1 MKKIGIKFIVESALI
16 AALYVAL
23 TWIFA
28 PISYGAIQFRISEV
42 LLLLVILNPK
52 YVYALIIG
60 CFVANMTS
68 SLGAYDMFFGTL
80 ATTLAIIP
88 MTRIKRCEVAC
99 LFPVIS
105 NAFIIAVELGLA
117 FDMFAPEVFW
127 FNVLTVGFG
136 EAVVLYFIGIPM
148 LCSIIKNTKL
158 CEIMDFDNSDVKTM
172 IKYSKTQGISF
183 MLGALLIVFYFAYP
197 IGENVRAFDLTIN
210 YLWLVIL
217 PIIGGCMII
226 QSFIFN
232 GKLNYYSNLILL
244 GIYSVMYV
252 LIGVLAEETI
262 VYKYYY
268 GYILVILVMLLIN
281 VYGLKILNKRDE

>member
-1 MKKIGIKFIVESALI
+1 MKKIGIKFIVEAALI

-23 TWIFA
+23 TWILA

-42 LLLLVILNPK
+42 LLLLVLLNPK
-52 YVYALIIG
+52 YAYALIIG
-60 CFVANMTS
+60 CFVANTTS

-88 MTRIKRCEVAC
+88 MIKIKRAEVAS

-117 FDMFAPEVFW
+117 FDMFMPEAFW

-148 LCSIIKNTKL
+148 LSAITKNTKL
-158 CEIMDFDNSDVKTM
+158 MEIMEFNDGVKM
-172 IKYSKTQGISF
+172 IINYSKTQGLSF
-183 MLGALLIVFYFAYP
+183 MLGAMLIVFYFAYP
-197 IGENVRAFDLTIN
+197 IGSGLKAFDLTYS
-210 YLWLVIL
+210 YLWLIVL
-217 PIIGGCMII
+217 PIIGLLMMI

-232 GKLNYYSNLILL
+232 GKINYFINLIML
-244 GIYSVMYV
+244 GLYSVIYV
-252 LIGVLAEETI
+252 LLNFI
-262 VYKYYY
+262 VKEINGYIYYY
-268 GYILVILVMLLIN
+268 VFILVLFIMIFIN
-281 VYGLKILNKRDE
+281 IYGLKILNKRDE